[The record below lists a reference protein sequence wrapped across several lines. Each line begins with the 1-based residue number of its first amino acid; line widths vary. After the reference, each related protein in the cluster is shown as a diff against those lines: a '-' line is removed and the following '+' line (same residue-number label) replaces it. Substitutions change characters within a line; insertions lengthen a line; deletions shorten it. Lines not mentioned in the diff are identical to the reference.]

1 MLRFCLPLFLLIGNS
16 CAPLKFEKTCI
27 TVSAQTLELHSKNS
41 GGKKYPVST
50 SKFGEGN
57 QKGSFK
63 TPLGVFIIVDKIGE
77 GAKINTVFKGRV
89 ATKSKPKGKDCI
101 TSRIVR
107 LCGLEDKNKN
117 TLDRCVYI
125 HGTNREDLIGT
136 KASYGCVRMRNADII
151 DYFDKISVG
160 DIVEIK
166 K

>member
-1 MLRFCLPLFLLIGNS
+1 MLKFCLPLFLLLGNS
-16 CAPLKFEKTCI
+16 CAPHKFEKTCI
-27 TVSAQTLELHSKNS
+27 TVAAQTLELQSKN
-41 GGKKYPVST
+41 GGGQKYPVST

-63 TPLGVFIIVDKIGE
+63 TPLGMFVIVDKIGE

-89 ATKSKPKGKDCI
+89 PIKSKPKGKDCI

-117 TLDRCVYI
+117 TLDRCIYM

-136 KASYGCVRMRNADII
+136 KASYGCIRMINSDII
-151 DYFDKISVG
+151 KYFDLINIG

-166 K
+166 